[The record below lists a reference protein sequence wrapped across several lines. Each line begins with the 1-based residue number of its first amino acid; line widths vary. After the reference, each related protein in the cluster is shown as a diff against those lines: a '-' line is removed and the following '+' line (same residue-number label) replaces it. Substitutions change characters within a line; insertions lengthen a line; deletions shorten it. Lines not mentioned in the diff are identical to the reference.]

1 MKNMKKMKR
10 LVALALSVVMVLAMS
25 VVAFA
30 ADSTPVDVTK
40 HTFDAYQIFSGEWIS
55 ADSKLEKIEWGNG
68 VNGAGLLEELKK
80 QEEFKKCD
88 SAAAVAEVVGKFAA
102 NSTSARKFAVT
113 VSNFLS
119 ETPSKTNVK
128 NEEKIDAG
136 YYLIVDTTETSNV
149 ENNAK
154 NLSLLSVGTTVTV
167 KSKNSYPTVTK
178 KVQDIND
185 STDGKA
191 GELQDSA
198 DYDIGDKV
206 PFTLTGTLPSD
217 YASYTSYK
225 YVFHDVQSAGLSSPE
240 GMVVK
245 VDDKELTEGKD
256 YTVVTEGLQDGCT
269 FEIVINNLKTVAPKA
284 TATSKVVVTY
294 KSELNTSAVIGS
306 MGNPNNVFL
315 EYSNNPNV
323 GGSGETGKTPK
334 DKVIVFTY
342 KVVVNKYKNEVKAG
356 NELAGA
362 EFTLSKVNANNT
374 ETVIKSYTVSKND
387 KGNVFTFTG
396 LDDGTYILTETV
408 TPSGYNTIDPITFTV
423 KGTHSETWED
433 QEQNR
438 VLTRLTGDELTGK
451 ITFTSSLTGE
461 TDGSL
466 ATDVVNKSGTQLP
479 STGGIGTTIFYV
491 VGAILM
497 VGAAVLL
504 ITKRRAEN

>member
-1 MKNMKKMKR
+1 MKKMKR

-25 VVAFA
+25 VFAFA
-30 ADSTPVDVTK
+30 ADSTPVDVTN
-40 HTFDAYQIFSGEWIS
+40 HTFDAYQIFSGEWNS

-68 VNGAGLLEELKK
+68 VNGDKLLEELQK

-88 SAAAVAEVVGKFAA
+88 SAAAVAEVVGKFAED
-102 NSTSARKFAVT
+102 STSARKFAVT
-113 VSNFLS
+113 VSNFLKS
-119 ETPSKTNVK
+119 APSKSNVTDG
-128 NEEKIDAG
+128 EEIDAG
-136 YYLIVDTTETSNV
+136 YYLIVDTTETNNA
-149 ENNAK
+149 ENDAK
-154 NLSLLSVGTTVTV
+154 NLSLLSVGTKVTV

-185 STDGKA
+185 STDTEK

-217 YASYTSYK
+217 YDSYTSYK
-225 YVFHDVQSAGLSSPE
+225 YVFHDVQSEGLNTPE
-240 GMVVK
+240 NMVVK
-245 VDDKELTEGKD
+245 VDGNELAKDK
-256 YTVVTEGLQDGCT
+256 YTVVTAGLEDGCT
-269 FEIVINNLKTVAPKA
+269 FEIVINDLKTVAPSA
-284 TATSKVVVTY
+284 TKDSKVVVTY
-294 KSELNTSAVIGS
+294 ESKLNENAVIGS
-306 MGNPNNVFL
+306 TGNPNKVHL

-323 GGSGETGKTPK
+323 GGSGDTGKTPD

-342 KVVVNKYKNEVKAG
+342 KVVVNKYKNEVADG
-356 NELAGA
+356 NKLKGA
-362 EFTLSKVNANNT
+362 EFTLSKVLQDGT
-374 ETVIKSYTVSKND
+374 EKLIQVVKSDDGTK
-387 KGNVFTFTG
+387 FTFKG
-396 LDDGTYILTETV
+396 LDDGKYILRETV

-423 KGTHSETWED
+423 AGTHSETWES
-433 QEQNR
+433 QEQDK
-438 VLTRLTGDELTGK
+438 VLTGLTGNPTTGT
-451 ITFTSSLTGE
+451 IEFESNL

-466 ATDVVNKSGTQLP
+466 TTNVVNKSGSTLP